1 MRYGHSLVYPLL
13 LLCVSADTPAQSPI
27 PRVQM
32 KSAFPNLPP
41 FERPV
46 WMTQPDDGTGRFF
59 VVEQP
64 GWIHVFPNDRNAAKS
79 QVFLDLTRKTGVVH
93 NEEGLLCMA
102 FHPDYKNNGKF
113 YAYYC
118 AQKPRRTVLSEFQV
132 SKTDPNKADPSSER
146 ILFEVAQPD
155 GNHKGSTTLFG
166 RDGYLYVS
174 LGDGGGWGDPH
185 GNGQSLKTLLAKILR
200 IDVNSRTGGRPYGI
214 PIDNPFAVGGGG
226 VRPEIWAYGLR
237 NVWRM
242 SFDRKTGELWAGDVG
257 QDAWEEIDVIVKGGN
272 YGWNYREGKHP
283 FKGNLPAGVQLIDP
297 VYDYGRGSGVCV
309 VGGYVY
315 CGKKLPGLEGVYI
328 FADYVMGTI
337 WGIRFSPAK
346 TLQYRELLR
355 QPKNI
360 ASFAEDLDGE
370 LHLIAFDG
378 KIYELEEMAAK

>member
-1 MRYGHSLVYPLL
+1 MRLRRPLVNLL
-13 LLCVSADTPAQSPI
+13 LLLLTSTSVSAQSPI
-27 PRVQM
+27 PRVRL
-32 KSAFPNLPP
+32 KSVFPNLPP

-46 WMTQPDDGTGRFF
+46 WMTQPNDGTGRFF
-59 VVEQP
+59 VVEQV
-64 GWIHVFPNDRNAAKS
+64 GRIFVFPNDRSVS
-79 QVFLDLTRKTGVVH
+79 QSQLFLDLTHKTGVAH

-118 AQKPRRTVLSEFQV
+118 AQKPRRTILSEFQV
-132 SKTDPNKADPSSER
+132 SKTDPNEADPNSER
-146 ILFEVAQPD
+146 ILLEVAQPY

-166 RDGYLYVS
+166 RDGTLYVS
-174 LGDGGGWGDPH
+174 LGDGGDSGDPH

-200 IDVNSRTGGRPYGI
+200 IDVNSRAGGRPYGI
-214 PIDNPFAVGGGG
+214 PIDNPFAMRGGG
-226 VRPEIWAYGLR
+226 VRQEIWAYGLR

-257 QDAWEEIDVIVKGGN
+257 QDAWEEIDIILKGGN

-283 FKGNLPAGVQLIDP
+283 FKGNPPAGVQLIDP
-297 VYDYGRGSGVCV
+297 VSDYGRGSGVCV

-315 CGKKLPGLEGVYI
+315 RGKKLPGLEGVYI

-337 WGIRFSPAK
+337 WGIRFSPGK
-346 TLQYRELLR
+346 TLRYRELLR

-370 LHLIAFDG
+370 LYLVAFDG
-378 KIYELEEMAAK
+378 KIYELEEIP